1 MPVLILAYPLLVH
14 LAVILHLPMLQWLAL
29 CCLSA
34 TPLYPRLLSGHGWSW
49 LTFFMLVVFLLLLT
63 LAGGGRYVLFIP
75 PVLLPAVGAWFFG
88 RSLRK
93 GEVPLI
99 TRIARASRNGE
110 LPAELLPYTRGI
122 TWLWALTLSGM
133 ALLSIMLAAFA
144 PLEWWSLFT
153 NFLNYLILAAIF
165 PLEYLWRRLRFRHLE
180 HPGFFDYIR
189 MVATTNY
196 RKP

>member
-14 LAVILHLPMLQWLAL
+14 LAVILHLPILQWLAL

-63 LAGGGRYVLFIP
+63 LAGGGRYALFIP
-75 PVLLPAVGAWFFG
+75 PVLLPAVGAWLFG

-99 TRIARASRNGE
+99 TRIALASRNGE
-110 LPAELLPYTRGI
+110 LPSELLPYTRGI